1 MNKPS
6 KTFIENYNSGK
17 PQLLWEFIVADL
29 ETPVSALIKLTK
41 NKDYNFLLE
50 SVEGG
55 ENRGRY
61 SAIGIAPDLIWKCKN
76 GTSETAKPKNGN
88 FTFEKNNEDPIKSLK
103 KLIKQSKID
112 IPEHLPPL
120 SAGLFGYIGYDMV
133 SYFENIKI
141 KNNDPLNL
149 PETILMRP
157 SLICIFDRLKDE
169 FILITPVRAKKDISA
184 LDAWENGKN
193 ILSNAVNELN
203 VGLEHRNLPVQKD
216 TMLDNNAPSNLEKLD
231 FYNSVERAKEYIKS
245 GDIYQVVL
253 SQRFEI
259 PFKKSSISFY
269 RSLRRLNPSPFLFH
283 FNFKDFFVV
292 GSSPEILVR
301 LRNNE
306 CTIRP
311 IAGTRPRGSNKAE
324 DLSLKEELLN
334 DPKERAE
341 HLMLLDLGRNDV
353 GRVSKP
359 GSVEVTESFSV
370 EMYSHVMHIESEVK
384 GELRDGMDS
393 LDALIAGFPAGTV
406 SGAPKIRAMQIIEEL
421 ENEKRGLYSGAV
433 GYFSASGDLDTCIA
447 LRTGIIKDGK
457 LYVQAGGGI
466 VHDST
471 NHGEELETRNKA
483 KALIRAAE
491 LAD

>member
-1 MNKPS
+1 MDKPS

-76 GTSETAKPKNGN
+76 GTSETAKPQNGN
-88 FTFEKNNEDPIKSLK
+88 FVFEKNNEDPIKSLK
-103 KLIKQSKID
+103 KLIKQSRID

-203 VGLEHRNLPVQKD
+203 AGLEHRNLPVQKD
-216 TMLDNNAPSNLEKLD
+216 TMLDNNAPSNLEKID

-491 LAD
+491 LAE

>member
-88 FTFEKNNEDPIKSLK
+88 FTFEKNNENPIKSLK
-103 KLIKQSKID
+103 KLIKQSRID

-216 TMLDNNAPSNLEKLD
+216 TMLDNNAPSNLERLD
-231 FYNSVERAKEYIKS
+231 FYI
-245 GDIYQVVL
+245 
-253 SQRFEI
+253 
-259 PFKKSSISFY
+259 
-269 RSLRRLNPSPFLFH
+269 
-283 FNFKDFFVV
+283 
-292 GSSPEILVR
+292 
-301 LRNNE
+301 
-306 CTIRP
+306 TIF
-311 IAGTRPRGSNKAE
+311 TK
-324 DLSLKEELLN
+324 
-334 DPKERAE
+334 
-341 HLMLLDLGRNDV
+341 
-353 GRVSKP
+353 
-359 GSVEVTESFSV
+359 
-370 EMYSHVMHIESEVK
+370 
-384 GELRDGMDS
+384 
-393 LDALIAGFPAGTV
+393 
-406 SGAPKIRAMQIIEEL
+406 
-421 ENEKRGLYSGAV
+421 
-433 GYFSASGDLDTCIA
+433 
-447 LRTGIIKDGK
+447 
-457 LYVQAGGGI
+457 
-466 VHDST
+466 
-471 NHGEELETRNKA
+471 
-483 KALIRAAE
+483 
-491 LAD
+491 